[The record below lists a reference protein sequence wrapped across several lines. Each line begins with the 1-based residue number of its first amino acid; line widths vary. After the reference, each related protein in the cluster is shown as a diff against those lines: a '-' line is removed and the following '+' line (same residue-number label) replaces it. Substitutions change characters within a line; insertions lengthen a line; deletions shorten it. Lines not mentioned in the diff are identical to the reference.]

1 MKRFFLFFFAALL
14 SVSMFAAGE
23 TGKTKAQ
30 VIPYDW
36 SSGIYVSSEAG
47 VGKWYVVNLKK
58 DMTPAGPF
66 NANGK
71 TDDGKTD
78 INITIV
84 NPLSQEVD
92 INCTAYIGD
101 NETNRQFKMAAGG
114 QKSMTF
120 GAGMFVRMGINEV
133 YLYLVTDVTVTE

>member
-1 MKRFFLFFFAALL
+1 MKRFFLFLFATLL

-30 VIPYDW
+30 AIPYDW
-36 SSGIYVSSEAG
+36 QSGIYVSSEAG

-78 INITIV
+78 DGKGGDA
-84 NPLSQEVD
+84 PK
-92 INCTAYIGD
+92 TAD
-101 NETNRQFKMAAGG
+101 TMTVVMFAGIALLAL
-114 QKSMTF
+114 
-120 GAGMFVRMGINEV
+120 GAVV
-133 YLYLVTDVTVTE
+133 VTKKARA